1 MNRIYVHCNW
11 GWGGD
16 GKNKNSDYSDNG
28 YFLNDAFV
36 VTVGEG
42 NNEEERDYTRN
53 NKIIY
58 NIYPKQ

>member
-1 MNRIYVHCNW
+1 MLKTVRG

-16 GKNKNSDYSDNG
+16 GRNENSDYPNKG

-42 NNEEERDYTRN
+42 NNEEERAYVKDR
-53 NKIIY
+53 KIIY